1 MQILAGTLEK
11 LKNTPQFQ
19 IIDLSLDLAIWVRN
33 PWKVIW
39 ATQNDHSS
47 SPSQGIEW
55 NSETGYFL
63 VHRRN
68 ICSEDLQYH
77 ALYCWYVCKVESTRV
92 WMLTCTPLTM
102 ILCGPTMCSIWKW
115 RMLFIKLFVWVYS
128 SPLKF
133 PPSKKKNQ
141 HSLSMACIN

>member
-63 VHRRN
+63 VHRRK
-68 ICSEDLQYH
+68 ICRLAISRPLLLICLQGWEYARMDAYMYAINHDTLWSYH
-77 ALYCWYVCKVESTRV
+77 VLDMKTANV
-92 WMLTCTPLTM
+92 
-102 ILCGPTMCSIWKW
+102 
-115 RMLFIKLFVWVYS
+115 VY
-128 SPLKF
+128 
-133 PPSKKKNQ
+133 
-141 HSLSMACIN
+141 